1 MNQLHKEKLRVQG
14 KVGSLN
20 IYKQLKGMVFN
31 EYHGFFTLCVFLG
44 YRSKR
49 IITQKRKREQL
60 FWSDTFSAREYASF
74 YSLLIKDSNGNDYS
88 ILKNGSESLE
98 ILQNYADGG
107 FDVFMESDLMEK
119 FVEKDSN
126 GQIYLDVSAKDHLQK
141 QVMYYVYDL
150 YQDV

>member
-74 YSLLIKDSNGNDYS
+74 YSLLIKDSNGNLKLSLNIYDYFTG
-88 ILKNGSESLE
+88 KNTSCTDKNSVPRINTCICISPATKAG
-98 ILQNYADGG
+98 
-107 FDVFMESDLMEK
+107 
-119 FVEKDSN
+119 
-126 GQIYLDVSAKDHLQK
+126 
-141 QVMYYVYDL
+141 
-150 YQDV
+150 